1 MFTYDDGSIILYKY
15 VKNDACTMPV
25 RMHTSKKV
33 KALKDMGSG
42 REIPVHEVMVFEDF
56 ERRVE
61 YAADVI
67 TRPGEFNMYRW
78 EE

>member
-1 MFTYDDGSIILYKY
+1 
-15 VKNDACTMPV
+15 
-25 RMHTSKKV
+25 MHTSKKV

-42 REIPVHEVMVFEDF
+42 RKIPVHEVVVFEDF

>member
-1 MFTYDDGSIILYKY
+1 MFTYDDGSIILYRY
-15 VKNDACTMPV
+15 VKNDACPMSV

-33 KALKDMGSG
+33 KALKDVGSG
-42 REIPVHEVMVFEDF
+42 RKIPVHEVVVFEDF

-61 YAADVI
+61 YVADVI
-67 TRPGEFNMYRW
+67 TRPGVFNMYRW

>member
-1 MFTYDDGSIILYKY
+1 
-15 VKNDACTMPV
+15 
-25 RMHTSKKV
+25 MHTSKKV

-42 REIPVHEVMVFEDF
+42 RKIPVHEVVVFEDF

-61 YAADVI
+61 YVADVI